1 MVFLD
6 ESNSEPRKEVK
17 QMNTKSQDV
26 VCATS
31 DTQLTW
37 HGIDWAECHSNVRRL
52 QARIVKATK
61 EGRWNKVKAL
71 QWLLTHSLS
80 GKAIAVKRVTEN
92 QGKKTPGVDRETW
105 DTPVAKMAGL
115 LSLKRRG
122 YRAQPLRRVH
132 IPKASG
138 GQRPTAVKVFR
149 KESESRTIVGK
160 SREFDKSSPIRMA
173 CFLVFVS
180 LKRPKCR
187 GSFSNSQNHKDFFVT
202 TTFTAVANAR
212 WEFRP

>member
-1 MVFLD
+1 
-6 ESNSEPRKEVK
+6 
-17 QMNTKSQDV
+17 MNTISQDV

-31 DTQLTW
+31 DSQLTW

-71 QWLLTHSLS
+71 QWLLTHSIS

-92 QGKKTPGVDRETW
+92 QGKRTPGVDGETW
-105 DTPVAKMAGL
+105 DTPVAKMAGT
-115 LSLKRRG
+115 LSLKRHG

-138 GQRPTAVKVFR
+138 GQRPLGIPMGA
-149 KESESRTIVGK
+149 S
-160 SREFDKSSPIRMA
+160 
-173 CFLVFVS
+173 
-180 LKRPKCR
+180 
-187 GSFSNSQNHKDFFVT
+187 
-202 TTFTAVANAR
+202 
-212 WEFRP
+212 